1 MSHHRALKGGGL
13 ALMAAVLTF
22 ACGGGGGTSGNGT
35 SGGDKGEIKIGVEM
49 PLSGTEGSQG
59 KPILNG
65 VRFAVQKAGGSI
77 KGYKLTVAD
86 YDDAV
91 NGVHDPQK
99 GAQNVT
105 AMAGD
110 PKVLAFVGPLNSN
123 VAKNEIPIASDAHL
137 GMISPA
143 NTGICLT
150 KDQPDS
156 RFPFDAACGGL
167 AAQLRKG
174 NPNNYFRLVTSDD
187 YQGPAMADYF
197 LQILKITKVAVGSD
211 NQTYG
216 KGIADAFS
224 AEFKAKGG
232 QLVGTRFDYDQ
243 QNTNDFKTWL
253 TGAKTAGAQGV
264 YVGGVTSTK
273 VCIVRAQMQ
282 GIFDATTPFG
292 GGDGI
297 VQDSECVKA
306 AGAMSTNVFSSIAAV
321 DPTHVASAK
330 ATIDAYKKAF
340 PGAND
345 YTAYSIVAADAAGI
359 EIAAIGRAI
368 DANNGTLPT
377 DPTKSREAVRSE
389 IAKTSGYQGAL
400 GSTTFDK
407 NGDTSVKIVSIYEYT
422 SSDPN
427 AANDE
432 PWKAQI
438 NYGDTS
444 PTVQT
449 S

>member
-13 ALMAAVLTF
+13 IAAAAILSF
-22 ACGGGGGTSGNGT
+22 ACGGGGGTSGGN
-35 SGGDKGEIKIGVEM
+35 SGGNNKGTLKIGVEM

-59 KPILNG
+59 QPILKG
-65 VRFAVQKAGGSI
+65 VRFAVDKAGGSI
-77 KGYKLTVAD
+77 KGYTLQVAD

-91 NGVHDPQK
+91 NGTHDPQK

-110 PKVLAFVGPLNSN
+110 PKVVGFVGPLNSS
-123 VAKNEIPIASDAHL
+123 VAKNEIPIAADAHL
-137 GMISPA
+137 AMISPA
-143 NTGICLT
+143 NTAVCLT

-156 RFPFDAACGGL
+156 RFPYDAACGGL

-174 NPNNYFRLVTSDD
+174 NPNNYFRLTTSDD
-187 YQGPAMADYF
+187 YQGPAMADFF
-197 LQILKITKVAVGSD
+197 LQILKLTKVAVGSD

-216 KGIADAFS
+216 KGIADSFA

-232 QLVGTRFDYDQ
+232 TLVGSRFDYDQ
-243 QNTNDFKTWL
+243 QNTNDFKPWL
-253 TGAKTAGAQGV
+253 TSAKSAGAQGV

-282 GIFDATTPFG
+282 GIFDVATPFG

-306 AGAMSTNVFSSIAAV
+306 AGPMAPNVYSSIAAV
-321 DPTHVASAK
+321 DPVHVPSAK
-330 ATIDAYKKAF
+330 ATIDAYKKAY
-340 PGAND
+340 PASGD
-345 YTAYSIVAADAAGI
+345 YTAYSIVSADAAGI
-359 EIAAIGRAI
+359 LIAAIGRAI
-368 DANNGTLPT
+368 DANNGTLPS
-377 DPTKSREAVRSE
+377 DPLKAREAVRAE
-389 IAKTSGYQGAL
+389 VAKTSGYSGAI
-400 GSTTFDK
+400 GNTSFDK
-407 NGDTSVKIVSIYEYT
+407 NGDTNQKFVSIYEYT

-432 PWKAQI
+432 PWKAQV
-438 NYGDTS
+438 NYGEAT
-444 PTVQT
+444 PKVTT
-449 S
+449 G

>member
-1 MSHHRALKGGGL
+1 MSHHRALKGSGL
-13 ALMAAVLTF
+13 IAAAAILSF
-22 ACGGGGGTSGNGT
+22 ACGGGGGTGGSE
-35 SGGDKGEIKIGVEM
+35 SGGNKGVIKIGVEM

-59 KPILNG
+59 QPILKG
-65 VRFAVQKAGGSI
+65 VRYAVDKAGGKV
-77 KGYKLTVAD
+77 KGYTIQVAD

-91 NGVHDPQK
+91 NGTHDPQK

-123 VAKNEIPIASDAHL
+123 VARNEIPIAADAHL
-137 GMISPA
+137 AMVSPA
-143 NTGICLT
+143 NTGVCLT

-156 RFPFDAACGGL
+156 RFPYDAACGGQ

-174 NPNNYFRLVTSDD
+174 NPNNYFRVVTTDD

-197 LQILKITKVAVGSD
+197 LQTLKLTKVAVASD

-216 KGIADAFS
+216 KGISDAFS

-232 QLVGTRFDYDQ
+232 QLVGSRFDYDQ
-243 QNTNDFKTWL
+243 QNTNDFKSWL
-253 TGAKTAGAQGV
+253 TSAKSAGAQGI

-282 GIFDATTPFG
+282 GIFDPSTPFG

-306 AGAMSTNVFSSIAAV
+306 MGPMSPNVYASIAAV
-321 DPTHVASAK
+321 DPAHVPSAK
-330 ATIDAYKKAF
+330 ATIDGYKKAY
-340 PGAND
+340 PGPND

-359 EIAAIGRAI
+359 LVAAIGRAI
-368 DANNGTLPT
+368 DAAGGTLPT
-377 DPTKSREAVRSE
+377 DPMKARESVRAE
-389 IAKTSGYQGAL
+389 LAKTQNYQGAL
-400 GSTTFDK
+400 GSTSFDK
-407 NGDTSVKIVSIYEYT
+407 NGDTNVKIISIYEYT
-422 SSDPN
+422 SSNPDQ
-427 AANDE
+427 ANDE

-438 NYGDTS
+438 NYGEAN
-444 PTVQT
+444 PTVTT

>member
-13 ALMAAVLTF
+13 ALMAALFAF
-22 ACGGGGGTSGNGT
+22 ACGGGGGTSNG
-35 SGGDKGEIKIGVEM
+35 SGGGSKGIIKIGVEM

-59 KPILNG
+59 QPILKG
-65 VRFAVQKAGGSI
+65 VRFAVDKAGGAI
-77 KGYKLTVAD
+77 KGYTLQVAD

-91 NGVHDPQK
+91 NGTHDPQK

-105 AMAGD
+105 AMIGD
-110 PKVLAFVGPLNSN
+110 PKVLSFVGPLNSN
-123 VAKNEIPIASDAHL
+123 VAKNEIPIAADAHL

-143 NTGICLT
+143 NTGVCLT

-174 NPNNYFRLVTSDD
+174 NPNNYFRVVTSDD
-187 YQGPAMADYF
+187 YQGPMLADYF

-216 KGIADAFS
+216 KGIADSFS

-232 QLVGTRFDYDQ
+232 TLVGTRYDYDAPS
-243 QNTNDFKTWL
+243 TNDFKTWL
-253 TGAKTAGAQGV
+253 TAAKSAGAQGI

-273 VCIVRAQMQ
+273 VGIVRAQMK

-297 VQDSECVKA
+297 VQDGEFVKA
-306 AGAMSTNVFSSIAAV
+306 AGDMATNVYSTIAAV
-321 DPTHVASAK
+321 DPTHVPSAK
-330 ATIDAYKKAF
+330 ATIDAYKKAN

-368 DANNGTLPT
+368 DAAGGTLPS
-377 DPTKSREAVRSE
+377 DPAKAREAVRAE
-389 IAKTSGYQGAL
+389 IGKTQNYQGAL
-400 GSTTFDK
+400 GSTSFDK
-407 NGDTSVKIVSIYEYT
+407 NGDTNVKIVSAYKYDST
-422 SSDPN
+422 DPTK
-427 AANDE
+427 AGDE
-432 PWKAQI
+432 PWVGQI
-438 NYGDTS
+438 NFGQAT

>member
-13 ALMAAVLTF
+13 IAAAAILAL
-22 ACGGGGGTSGNGT
+22 ACGGGGGTSGGT
-35 SGGDKGEIKIGVEM
+35 SGGNKGTLKIGVEM

-59 KPILNG
+59 GPILKG
-65 VRFAVQKAGGSI
+65 VRYGVDKAGGSI
-77 KGYKLTVAD
+77 KGYTLQVAD

-91 NGVHDPQK
+91 NGTHDPQK

-110 PKVLAFVGPLNSN
+110 PKVVGFVGPLNSN
-123 VAKNEIPIASDAHL
+123 VAKNEIPIAADAHL

-197 LQILKITKVAVGSD
+197 LQVLKLTKVAVASD

-216 KGIADAFS
+216 KGISDAFS
-224 AEFKAKGG
+224 AEFKSKGG
-232 QLVGTRFDYDQ
+232 TLIGTRFDYDQ
-243 QNTNDFKTWL
+243 QNTNDFKPWL
-253 TGAKTAGAQGV
+253 TSAKSAGAQGV

-282 GIFDATTPFG
+282 GIFDVSTPFG

-306 AGAMSTNVFSSIAAV
+306 MGAMSPNVYSSIAAV
-321 DPTHVASAK
+321 DPTHVPSAK
-330 ATIDAYKKAF
+330 ATIDGYKKAY
-340 PGAND
+340 PSPND

-359 EIAAIGRAI
+359 LISAIGRAI
-368 DANNGTLPT
+368 DANNGTLPS
-377 DPTKSREAVRSE
+377 DPLKARDAVRAE
-389 IAKTSGYQGAL
+389 IGKTSNYQGAL

-407 NGDTSVKIVSIYEYT
+407 NGDTNQKFVSIYEYT

-432 PWKAQI
+432 PWKAQV
-438 NYGDTS
+438 NFGEATPKVTTS
-444 PTVQT
+444 
-449 S
+449 

>member
-1 MSHHRALKGGGL
+1 MSHHRALKGAGL
-13 ALMAAVLTF
+13 VATAAILSF
-22 ACGGGGGTSGNGT
+22 ACGGGGGGGSS
-35 SGGDKGEIKIGVEM
+35 SGGNKGTIKIGVEM

-59 KPILNG
+59 VPILNG
-65 VRFAVQKAGGSI
+65 VRYAVQKAGGSI
-77 KGYKLTVAD
+77 NGYTLQVVD

-105 AMAGD
+105 SMVGD
-110 PKVLAFVGPLNSN
+110 PAVLSFVGPLNSN
-123 VAKNEIPIASDAHL
+123 VAKNEIPIAADAHL

-150 KDQPDS
+150 KDAPDS
-156 RFPFDAACGGL
+156 RYPFDAACGGL

-174 NPNNYFRLVTSDD
+174 NPNNYFRVVTSDD

-197 LQILKITKVAVGSD
+197 FTTLKLTKVAVASD

-216 KGIADAFS
+216 KGISDAFTARWKS
-224 AEFKAKGG
+224 LGG

-253 TGAKTAGAQGV
+253 TQAQSAGAQAL

-273 VCIVRAQMQ
+273 VCQVRAQMK
-282 GIFDATTPFG
+282 GIFQVTTPFG

-297 VQDSECVKA
+297 VQDGECVKQT
-306 AGAMSTNVFSSIAAV
+306 GDMSPNVYASIAAV
-321 DPTHVASAK
+321 DPAHVPSAK
-330 ATIDAYKKAF
+330 ATIDGYKKAF
-340 PGAND
+340 PKPTD
-345 YTAYSIVAADAAGI
+345 YTSYSIVAADAAGI

-368 DANNGTLPT
+368 NDAGGKMPT
-377 DPTKSREAVRSE
+377 REQVRAE

-400 GSTTFDK
+400 GSTSFDK
-407 NGDTSVKIVSIYEYT
+407 NGDTNVKIISIYKYT

-432 PWKAQI
+432 PWVSQV
-438 NYGDTS
+438 NYG
-444 PTVQT
+444 PQT
-449 S
+449 PVVSTG

>member
-1 MSHHRALKGGGL
+1 MSHHRALKGSGL
-13 ALMAAVLTF
+13 VVVAAVLSF
-22 ACGGGGGTSGNGT
+22 ACGGGGGTSGGT
-35 SGGDKGEIKIGVEM
+35 SGGDKGTIKIGVEM

-59 KPILNG
+59 QPILKG
-65 VRFAVQKAGGSI
+65 VRYAVDKAGGKI
-77 KGYKLTVAD
+77 KGYTIQVAD

-91 NGVHDPQK
+91 NGVHDPAK

-143 NTGICLT
+143 NTGVCLT
-150 KDQPDS
+150 KEQPDS
-156 RFPFDAACGGL
+156 RFPYDAACGGQ

-174 NPNNYFRLVTSDD
+174 NPNNYFRVVTTDD

-197 LQILKITKVAVGSD
+197 LQALKLTKVAVASD

-216 KGIADAFS
+216 KGISDSFS

-232 QLVGTRFDYDQ
+232 TLVGTRFDYDQ
-243 QNTNDFKTWL
+243 QNTNDFKSWL
-253 TGAKTAGAQGV
+253 TSAKSAGAQGV

-282 GIFDATTPFG
+282 GIFDPNTPFG

-306 AGAMSTNVFSSIAAV
+306 AGAMAPNVFASIAAV
-321 DPTHVASAK
+321 DPTHVPSAK
-330 ATIDAYKKAF
+330 ATIDGYKKAN
-340 PGAND
+340 PGPND
-345 YTAYSIVAADAAGI
+345 YTAYSIVAVDAAGI
-359 EIAAIGRAI
+359 LISAIGRAI

-377 DPTKSREAVRSE
+377 DPLKAREAVRAE
-389 IAKTSGYQGAL
+389 IAKTSNYQGAL
-400 GSTTFDK
+400 GSTSFDK
-407 NGDTSVKIVSIYEYT
+407 NGDTNVKIISIYEYT
-422 SSDPN
+422 SSNPDQ
-427 AANDE
+427 ANDE

-438 NYGDTS
+438 NYGETT

>member
-1 MSHHRALKGGGL
+1 MSHHRALRGGGL
-13 ALMAAVLTF
+13 IAAAAILSF
-22 ACGGGGGTSGNGT
+22 ACGGGGTSGGT
-35 SGGDKGEIKIGVEM
+35 SGGNKGTIKIGVEM

-59 KPILNG
+59 QPILKG
-65 VRFAVQKAGGSI
+65 VRYAVDKAGGSI
-77 KGYKLTVAD
+77 KGYTLQVAD

-123 VAKNEIPIASDAHL
+123 VAKNEIPIAADAHL

-143 NTGICLT
+143 NTGVCLT
-150 KDQPDS
+150 KEQGDS
-156 RFPFDAACGGL
+156 RFPYDAACGGL

-174 NPNNYFRLVTSDD
+174 NPNNYFRLVTTDD
-187 YQGPAMADYF
+187 YQGPALADYF
-197 LQILKITKVAVGSD
+197 LQTLKLTKVAVASD

-216 KGIADAFS
+216 KGISDAFS

-232 QLVGTRFDYDQ
+232 TLVGTRFDYDQ
-243 QNTNDFKTWL
+243 QNTNDFKSWL
-253 TGAKTAGAQGV
+253 TSAKSAGAQAI

-282 GIFDATTPFG
+282 GIFDVSTPFG

-306 AGAMSTNVFSSIAAV
+306 MGAMSPNVFATIAAV
-321 DPTHVASAK
+321 DPQHVPSAK
-330 ATIDAYKKAF
+330 ATIDGYKKAY
-340 PGAND
+340 PGPND

-359 EIAAIGRAI
+359 AIAAIGRAI
-368 DANNGTLPT
+368 DAAGGTLPS
-377 DPTKSREAVRSE
+377 DPLKARDSVRAE
-389 IAKTSGYQGAL
+389 IAKTSNYQGAL
-400 GSTTFDK
+400 GSTSFDK
-407 NGDTSVKIVSIYEYT
+407 NGDTNIKIISIYEYT
-422 SSDPN
+422 SSNPET
-427 AANDE
+427 ANDE

-438 NYGDTS
+438 NYGQAN
-444 PTVQT
+444 PTIQT
-449 S
+449 G

>member
-1 MSHHRALKGGGL
+1 MSHHRALRGSGL
-13 ALMAAVLTF
+13 LVLAALLSF
-22 ACGGGGGTSGNGT
+22 ACGGGSSGGGGGTTASKGT
-35 SGGDKGEIKIGVEM
+35 IKIGVEM

-59 KPILNG
+59 QPILKG
-65 VRFAVQKAGGSI
+65 VRFAVDKAGGTV
-77 KGYKLTVAD
+77 KGYTLQVAD

-91 NGVHDPQK
+91 NGTHDPAK

-110 PKVLAFVGPLNSN
+110 PQVVAFVGPLNSS
-123 VAKNEIPIASDAHL
+123 VAKNEIPIAADAHL
-137 GMISPA
+137 GMVSPA

-150 KDQPDS
+150 KDQPDQ

-174 NPNNYFRLVTSDD
+174 NPNNYFRTVTTDD
-187 YQGPAMADYF
+187 YQGPAMADFF
-197 LQILKITKVAVGSD
+197 LQALKFTKVAVASD

-216 KGIADAFS
+216 KGISDSFS

-232 QLVGTRFDYDQ
+232 TLVGTRFDYDQ
-243 QNTNDFKTWL
+243 QNTNDFKPWL
-253 TGAKTAGAQGV
+253 TAAKAAGAQGV

-282 GIFDATTPFG
+282 GIFDVSTPFG

-306 AGAMSTNVFSSIAAV
+306 TGAMSPNVFSSIAAV
-321 DPTHVASAK
+321 DPTHVPSAK
-330 ATIDAYKKAF
+330 ATIDAYKKAN
-340 PGAND
+340 PGPND
-345 YTAYSIVAADAAGI
+345 YTAYSIVAADSAGI
-359 EIAAIGRAI
+359 VIAAIGRAI
-368 DANNGTLPT
+368 DANGGSLPT
-377 DPTKSREAVRSE
+377 DPTKAREAVRAQ
-389 IAKTSGYQGAL
+389 IAKTKNYQGAL
-400 GSTTFDK
+400 GSTTFDA
-407 NGDTSVKIVSIYEYT
+407 NGDTNVKIISIYEYT
-422 SSDPN
+422 STDPTQ
-427 AANDE
+427 ANNE

-438 NYGDTS
+438 NYGQAT
-444 PTVQT
+444 PTIQT